1 MMKNAELRLELKPE
15 TRRMLLV
22 CGAVFF
28 LIYAAAVLAYGLA
41 GQFWDYQLGV
51 IVSEGLAKGLR
62 TGFGITCLGVMV
74 MESAQEK

>member
-1 MMKNAELRLELKPE
+1 MKNMAAQLKLKPE

-28 LIYAAAVLAYGLA
+28 LIYAAAVLAYGFA
-41 GQFWDYQLGV
+41 GRFWEYQQGL
-51 IVSEGLAKGLR
+51 IVSERLAGGLR
-62 TGFGITCLGVMV
+62 AGFGITCLGVLV